1 LRTRLIPQARY
12 YDSRVATGKLSEHM
26 SVEWQH
32 LRVLIADDQRFI
44 LSLMFHMLKEIG
56 VKSENIHQATNGD
69 DAVHILR
76 SLPVDLVVCDINMG
90 PGSGLHLLKRI
101 RTGQA
106 GVKNHLPFIFL
117 TAHSDAATVKLAA
130 ELDTNGFIVKPVAKK
145 DLGNKLERVL
155 ANPRPPIEGKNYEA
169 ISVELSEAV
178 KASAA
183 MDGNQAARDAKT
195 PSAPPASEP
204 AARPAKKS

>member
-1 LRTRLIPQARY
+1 
-12 YDSRVATGKLSEHM
+12 M

-69 DAVHILR
+69 EAMQILR
-76 SLPVDLVVCDINMG
+76 SLPVELVVCDINMG

-106 GVKNHLPFIFL
+106 GVKSNLPFIFL
-117 TAHSDAATVKLAA
+117 TAHSDTATVKLAA

-145 DLGNKLERVL
+145 DLGTKLERVL
-155 ANPRPPIEGKNYEA
+155 ANPKPAVEGKNYEA
-169 ISVELSEAV
+169 INVELSEAV
-178 KASAA
+178 KAAAA
-183 MDGNQAARDAKT
+183 MDGNQAARGEKAT
-195 PSAPPASEP
+195 AAPPAGDG
-204 AARPAKKS
+204 AAQSAKKE